1 MKGGRGWIRRLW
13 RGEEGLLGAVARTLL
28 FPAEGLYRLV
38 ISVRN
43 QCYNFG
49 IFPDEKL
56 SIPVISVGNLAV
68 GGTGKTPISAWLVS
82 QLSKSGRRVAL
93 VIRGY
98 GFDEVDLHS
107 SWNSD
112 ALLVVNAQRARGI
125 DQAVAMGADV
135 AVLDDGFQHRH
146 VQRDV
151 DIVLLAAEHGIQN
164 ALLPRGLFREPIDAL
179 NRAHVILVTR
189 KTAEVTEALQLEAE
203 IAKVAPCAKYGRI
216 HLRVSDWTDLEGS
229 PVVAPRGDV
238 LVVTSIAEPE
248 SFLDMVRSEGLDPV
262 ITFPFPDHHEFS
274 ETDVLQIRN
283 ASRNRTLVTTEK
295 DAVKL
300 RRFSRPLP
308 HCYVLRIQPEWE
320 SGREEVMALIS
331 GVLGENS

>member
-1 MKGGRGWIRRLW
+1 MKSGLGWIRRLW

-28 FPAEGLYRLV
+28 FPAEGLYRLA

-43 QCYNFG
+43 QCYHFG
-49 IFPDEKL
+49 VFPDEKM

-68 GGTGKTPISAWLVS
+68 GGTGKTPISAWFVS
-82 QLSKSGRRVAL
+82 QLSKSGRQVAL

-98 GFDEVDLHS
+98 GLDEVDLHS

-164 ALLPRGLFREPIDAL
+164 ALLPRGLFREPVAAL
-179 NRAHVILVTR
+179 TRAHVILVTR
-189 KTAEVTEALQLEAE
+189 KTAEVAEALQLEAE
-203 IAKVAPCAKYGRI
+203 IAKVVPWAKYGQI
-216 HLRVSDWTDLEGS
+216 HFRVSDWADLVGS
-229 PVVAPRGDV
+229 SVEAPKGDV

-262 ITFPFPDHHEFS
+262 ITSSFPDHHEFS
-274 ETDVLQIRN
+274 ETDVLQIRG
-283 ASRNRTLVTTEK
+283 AARNRTLVTTEK

-300 RRFSRPLP
+300 RRFFHLLP

-331 GVLGENS
+331 GALGENS